1 MVQPNPAPQPA
12 IPIPAVAQWVNNR
25 LANSVAMFPG
35 LRFENSM
42 YGPLTSYLH
51 AFFPADRQFMIKPQ
65 GILRPE
71 HVGEYLSDICEQGSD
86 DYQHWQADE
95 VDMLQG
101 GDDGVMEFDDNQK
114 DEGEKD
120 KSKDDDE
127 EEEEGDEEDEDE
139 DGEDGEAGEEEEE
152 ADEKGSEEMEVN
164 WDAANTSFDS
174 YGNPTKSRRSSGSKQ
189 GFRFPDFLIVKATET
204 LTDDTLLLIIEVKK
218 DSKTIALA
226 RLQMI
231 EYLQLVAPKRR
242 DPRLQGLIII
252 GPRTEAFYLDSES
265 YSANSVALPGPKFL
279 TTGQNLKRR
288 IHNIAAQHW

>member
-1 MVQPNPAPQPA
+1 MAQPNPAPQPA

-25 LANSVAMFPG
+25 LANSVATYPG
-35 LRFENSM
+35 IRFENSM
-42 YGPLTSYLH
+42 YGPLTSYLR
-51 AFFPADRQFMIKPQ
+51 AFFPTDRQFMIKPQ

-86 DYQHWQADE
+86 DYQHWEADE
-95 VDMLQG
+95 VNMLQG
-101 GDDGVMEFDDNQK
+101 GDDGVVEFDDSQKDEGEKDENQK

-120 KSKDDDE
+120 ENKDEYE
-127 EEEEGDEEDEDE
+127 EDNVEEKDGEEGEEEG
-139 DGEDGEAGEEEEE
+139 EE
-152 ADEKGSEEMEVN
+152 ADEAD
-164 WDAANTSFDS
+164 WDAADTSFDS
-174 YGNPTKSRRSSGSKQ
+174 YGNPTKSRRSLGSKQ

-204 LTDDTLLLIIEVKK
+204 LTEDTLLLIVEVKK

-231 EYLQLVAPKRR
+231 EYLQLAAPKRR

-252 GPRTEAFYLDSES
+252 GPRTEAFYLDSGS
-265 YSANSVALPGPKFL
+265 YNANPAAHPGPKFH